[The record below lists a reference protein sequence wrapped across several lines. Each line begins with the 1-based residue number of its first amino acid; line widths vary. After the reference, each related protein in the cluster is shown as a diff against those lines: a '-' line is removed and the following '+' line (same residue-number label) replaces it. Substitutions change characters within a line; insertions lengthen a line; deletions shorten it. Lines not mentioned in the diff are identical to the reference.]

1 MYLVRHDAQAGTR
14 WYPGGNCRLDN
25 LQEKRWSHGWV
36 PHLTLRQG
44 LLPVRQLAMCLFASH
59 FCRSSDLK
67 CRVVPIHPTPQ
78 RFLGT
83 VLLVSAPDHQVAGNE
98 PHCQLWERNPT
109 TVESEE
115 QALPQ
120 AGQGYFLFCW
130 WSISVAWLCKILL
143 GPNLLIKCHRQGR
156 NTFLSEQSRKWASFW
171 KALKIRTLKTFE
183 ENLKICTYHDFPYF
197 WRRAFFMGRAIL
209 MILNYDRFSSPLRCV
224 FADEAFQLN
233 VVQNLTRT
241 KLT

>member
-14 WYPGGNCRLDN
+14 WYPEGNCWLDN

-36 PHLTLRQG
+36 PHLTLSQG

-130 WSISVAWLCKILL
+130 WSIQFLGYARPIFFIICHRQEEYFLCRSSPENGQAFKKDWRWKPGKFLKKIWKSAHIMISLIFEDVPFLRVELFWWFWTMIGSAHHCVVFLLMKLFSWMLCKI
-143 GPNLLIKCHRQGR
+143 
-156 NTFLSEQSRKWASFW
+156 
-171 KALKIRTLKTFE
+171 
-183 ENLKICTYHDFPYF
+183 
-197 WRRAFFMGRAIL
+197 
-209 MILNYDRFSSPLRCV
+209 
-224 FADEAFQLN
+224 
-233 VVQNLTRT
+233 
-241 KLT
+241 